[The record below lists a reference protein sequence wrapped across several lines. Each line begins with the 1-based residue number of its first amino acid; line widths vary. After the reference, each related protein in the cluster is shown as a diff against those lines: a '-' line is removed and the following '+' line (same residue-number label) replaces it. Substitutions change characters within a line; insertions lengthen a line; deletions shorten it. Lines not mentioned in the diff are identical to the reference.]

1 MRCKCF
7 GTGVVLWG
15 NRGRLVLRCK
25 CMHVLD
31 YMKVLYPVI
40 RKNNEEAKNQ
50 LEVTHVKQVETS
62 FSQENPIKPVLN
74 MTSISIRL
82 CMVI

>member
-1 MRCKCF
+1 VGAVLTRSLMRCKYL
-7 GTGVVLWG
+7 GTGGLLILWG
-15 NRGRLVLRCK
+15 NRGSLVLRCK

-50 LEVTHVKQVETS
+50 
-62 FSQENPIKPVLN
+62 
-74 MTSISIRL
+74 
-82 CMVI
+82 